1 MSLTQTL
8 QKYIGGQELEY
19 FENVVRESTKGRNDI
34 TKVIDSLQNRVNAE
48 YEYSKNLEDGISEL
62 SVNKNSADCA
72 VNLEKIIGLYCNEI
86 RQKIKESRAYAQFI
100 KDYIIN
106 QLNLLVKDQ
115 NIKVKGL
122 ISDGRKLSAQLK
134 QEKTEVEKLM
144 SQLNQKNND
153 YFQHQIQKFSQ
164 ENLSQLQP
172 QKKNENTLK
181 SDKLFR
187 NLKELRE
194 KLNSQQSSYE
204 QFLQGYELRVSKI
217 IEEFQLQDQNRV
229 DQLKTVM
236 NQLFQND
243 RIFENLNQI
252 QGEYSLYRYKEQYFK
267 SLEIK
272 FKEQKSF
279 VQCSVLKIEDNWV
292 DRITHFINT
301 KCQNIQYNRELI
313 TLNMEILKNDYEKIN
328 FLVQQQNQDFITNIS
343 LCQERI
349 HNQMQELWTSQQV
362 NLKSLINLLNHNL
375 IGRQIW
381 VFEFQQF
388 RLDKRFE
395 ICQISYQNIVD
406 LLNQLLDLCMN
417 ELDAFT
423 VRKLILMTFT
433 FYRIEKTEK
442 IFLYDGIQHHSIFD
456 KIDLWD
462 AIFFECLYE
471 EMKKQQDMR
480 INENINDS
488 IDREKNTVFGFL
500 GSLIE
505 NMLSFSPSKQNV
517 RILTSKYCKL
527 YMLNDIQIK
536 QLLQIIDNSKQQQNL
551 S

>member
-1 MSLTQTL
+1 MSLTLTL

-34 TKVIDSLQNRVNAE
+34 TKMIDSLQNRVNAE

-62 SVNKNSADCA
+62 LVNRNSADSA
-72 VNLEKIIGLYCNEI
+72 VNLEKIIALYCNEI

-115 NIKVKGL
+115 NIKVRSL

-134 QEKTEVEKLM
+134 QEKTDVEKLI

-204 QFLQGYELRVSKI
+204 QFLQGYELRISKI
-217 IEEFQLQDQNRV
+217 IEEFQTQDEDRV
-229 DQLKTVM
+229 NQLKTVT
-236 NQLFQND
+236 NLLFQND

-252 QGEYSLYRYKEQYFK
+252 QGEYSLYRFKEQYLK
-267 SLEIK
+267 SLLIK

-279 VQCSVLKIEDNWV
+279 VQSSVLKIEDNWV

-301 KCQNIQYNRELI
+301 KCQNVQYNRQLI
-313 TLNMEILKNDYEKIN
+313 TLNMDILKNDYEKIN
-328 FLVQQQNQDFITNIS
+328 YLVQSQNQDLVTNIS

-349 HNQMQELWTSQQV
+349 HNQMQELWSSQQV
-362 NLKSLINLLNHNL
+362 NLKSLINLLSNNL

-381 VFEFQQF
+381 VYEFQQF
-388 RLDKRFE
+388 RLDKKFE

-406 LLNQLLDLCMN
+406 LLNQLLDLCME

-423 VRKLILMTFT
+423 VRKLMLMTFT
-433 FYRIEKTEK
+433 FYRIEKAEK

-462 AIFFECLYE
+462 AIFFESLHD

-480 INENINDS
+480 MNENINDS
-488 IDREKNTVFGFL
+488 IEREKNTIFGFL

-527 YMLNDIQIK
+527 YMLNDVQIK
-536 QLLQIIDNSKQQQNL
+536 QLLNIIDNSKQQQN
-551 S
+551 